1 MSKTRQDTTG
11 GPGGPSAATGVQ
23 DPSLAAIVG
32 RAGFLVVTGK
42 GGVGKS
48 AVSATL
54 GRAAARAGAGSGR
67 RTLVVEV
74 DPRENLH
81 QLLGTS
87 PSAGEILEAGDGLF
101 LQHLKPRAVVDRVIE
116 ERVKIGA
123 VVRKVQESSVYQ
135 HFVEGCP
142 GLEELAVLEHARRM
156 LAERRFDT
164 VILDAPATGHGV
176 SLLRAPL
183 VVSEAVGEGPF
194 GSIAREIADLVADPA
209 RCAVVIVTQA
219 EEMPV
224 EEAQDLARMLDEHLD
239 RRPDLLVVNGLYP
252 PLPTDVRGDHGG
264 EGGEGGEG
272 SGGAAPPDAPLELT
286 DLWRRR
292 RAINRRE
299 LRRLAE
305 SWVGPMVG
313 LPLLPIGRGPELVAA
328 LAACW
333 SGDPHRALGSVG
345 RELDGAVFAGQR
357 GAGDSSGDSS
367 GGAS

>member
-1 MSKTRQDTTG
+1 MTERPHDTSDAA
-11 GPGGPSAATGVQ
+11 PSGTSGSGAP
-23 DPSLAAIVG
+23 DPTLT
-32 RAGFLVVTGK
+32 RAGFFVVTGK

-48 AVSATL
+48 AVAATL
-54 GRAAARAGAGSGR
+54 GRASARRGR
-67 RTLVVEV
+67 RTVVVEV

-81 QLLGTS
+81 QLLGTA
-87 PSAGEILEAGDGLF
+87 PSGGEILEASDLEQGLF

-116 ERVKIGA
+116 ERVKVGA
-123 VVRKVQESSVYQ
+123 VVRKVQASIVYQ

-142 GLEELAVLEHARRM
+142 GLEELAVLEHARRL

-194 GSIAREIADLVADPA
+194 GTIAREIADLVADPA
-209 RCAVVIVTQA
+209 RCGVVIVTQA

-224 EEAQDLARMLDEHLD
+224 QEARDLARMLGEHLD

-252 PLPTDVRGDHGG
+252 PLPRG
-264 EGGEGGEG
+264 EGDAGDEA
-272 SGGAAPPDAPLELT
+272 GAPDALL

-305 SWVGPMVG
+305 TWPGEMVG
-313 LPLLPIGRGPELVAA
+313 LPLLPIGRGTELVAA
-328 LAACW
+328 LDACW
-333 SGDPHRALGSVG
+333 SSDPYRALGSVG
-345 RELDGAVFAGQR
+345 AKTGRSARRERRAGR
-357 GAGDSSGDSS
+357 P
-367 GGAS
+367 GGAK

>member
-1 MSKTRQDTTG
+1 MTERSHHASAVGESGAGPTSISNLTG
-11 GPGGPSAATGVQ
+11 
-23 DPSLAAIVG
+23 
-32 RAGFLVVTGK
+32 AGFLVVTGK

-48 AVSATL
+48 AVAATL
-54 GRAAARAGAGSGR
+54 GRSLARSAAGTGR

-81 QLLGTS
+81 QLLGTA
-87 PSAGEILEAGDGLF
+87 PSGGEILEAGEGLF
-101 LQHLKPRAVVDRVIE
+101 LQHLKPRTVVDRVIE

-123 VVRKVQESSVYQ
+123 VVRKVQASSVYQ

-142 GLEELAVLEHARRM
+142 GLEELAVLEHARR
-156 LAERRFDT
+156 LLTERRFDT

-209 RCAVVIVTQA
+209 RCGVVIVTQA

-224 EEAQDLARMLDEHLD
+224 QEAQDLARMLEEQLD
-239 RRPDLLVVNGLYP
+239 RGPDLLVVNGLYP
-252 PLPTDVRGDHGG
+252 PLPRADGALGGDGADEQSPNEADQADQAG
-264 EGGEGGEG
+264 Q
-272 SGGAAPPDAPLELT
+272 AAPDALV

-299 LRRLAE
+299 LRRLADVWPGE
-305 SWVGPMVG
+305 MVG

-328 LAACW
+328 LDACW
-333 SGDPHRALGSVG
+333 ASDPHRALGSVWRERRSG
-345 RELDGAVFAGQR
+345 RRREGDGEH
-357 GAGDSSGDSS
+357 S